1 MPSSDLIALT
11 RDYVRVIR
19 ELVESKKVGKMN
31 ARDKISSIL
40 SCLCFISFV
49 YSLKLLYVHFLLC
62 QVCCFSVVLIVFRY
76 LSKINFS

>member
-11 RDYVRVIR
+11 RDSVSIIS

-31 ARDKISSIL
+31 ARDKISYIL

-49 YSLKLLYVHFLLC
+49 YFLKLLYIHFLLC
-62 QVCCFSVVLIVFRY
+62 QICCF
-76 LSKINFS
+76 